1 MARNP
6 VAKHDRNKGGMYKP
20 KKGKGSYV
28 REKSGQTIQNTE
40 KRASAP
46 RDLKRA

>member
-6 VAKHDRNKGGMYKP
+6 VAKHDRNKGGVHKP

-28 REKSGQTIQNTE
+28 RERSGQMIQNTE
-40 KRASAP
+40 KSASAP
-46 RDLKRA
+46 RDSKRT